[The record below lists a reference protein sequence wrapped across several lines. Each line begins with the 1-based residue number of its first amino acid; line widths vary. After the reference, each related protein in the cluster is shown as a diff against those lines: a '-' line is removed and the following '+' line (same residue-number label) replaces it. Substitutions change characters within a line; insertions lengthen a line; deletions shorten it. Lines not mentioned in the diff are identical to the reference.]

1 MAQRTAL
8 FRPWPFVEGMIYSCG
23 VRNVGST
30 ERASAILRMVR
41 GWTSV
46 RPLVS
51 ILHTVLW
58 FSSALS
64 ANSLCERNLCS
75 RAALTFSP
83 SILTSTSIVRLLC
96 LHSQYP
102 LNFKIKTRQKQVNN
116 IQLRNRI
123 ETAPQVLEHP
133 GARPTERIGTLLWTP
148 KSLAYSVQGKPLR
161 TI

>member
-23 VRNVGST
+23 VRGVGST

-46 RPLVS
+46 RPLVP

-83 SILTSTSIVRLLC
+83 SILTATSIVRLLEDQRE
-96 LHSQYP
+96 LGVLFTLVFFAIAYYFE
-102 LNFKIKTRQKQVNN
+102 LV
-116 IQLRNRI
+116 RI
-123 ETAPQVLEHP
+123 PVFTVA
-133 GARPTERIGTLLWTP
+133 
-148 KSLAYSVQGKPLR
+148 S
-161 TI
+161 